1 MSFEKVKSVK
11 LSIDILAKK
20 ILLSLNMPLDTFKLP
35 KPDVRLVML
44 EDTVYKV
51 KLNLRKVR
59 QSSRYLY
66 KTMSEKTQDI

>member
-11 LSIDILAKK
+11 LSFDILAKK